1 MAGLNRYRFS
11 AICNRLGY
19 AIIVRYLMSVIGIT
33 RKFVHTAAMEASGS
47 AGENASA
54 LVGLIFRIVR
64 VVVLLSVWRAIFA
77 AKPTEVGLSIEA
89 ILTYTLIAE
98 IFADQLSPRTHIEW
112 HMFDGGIAMNYLQ
125 PMNLPLQFAARMVGR
140 WIIGLVFVSLPLI
153 LLAPWLG
160 VNVWPS
166 SPLAAVLFVGSLLLS
181 AVVGVALDFV
191 FAALIVVMQG
201 SAYLIGLVRTAIATV
216 LSGALL
222 PLSVLPYGLGDVFQ
236 WLPFASTA
244 SSPLRIY
251 TGDGSPTVLI
261 AIQVFWAISL
271 WLLANWLWR
280 VNRERFVSYGG

>member
-1 MAGLNRYRFS
+1 MTHKFLRTAG
-11 AICNRLGY
+11 
-19 AIIVRYLMSVIGIT
+19 
-33 RKFVHTAAMEASGS
+33 MEASGG

-54 LVGLIFRIVR
+54 LVSLVFRILR
-64 VVVLLSVWRAIFA
+64 VVLLLSVWRAIFA
-77 AKPTEVGLSIEA
+77 AKPSDLTLSIGS

-98 IFADQLSPRTHIEW
+98 IFAEQLSPRTHIEW
-112 HMFDGGIAMNYLQ
+112 HLFDGGIAMNYLQ

-140 WIIGLVFVSLPLI
+140 WLVGFVFVSLPLV
-153 LLAPWLG
+153 LLAPALG

-166 SPLAAVLFVGSLLLS
+166 SASAAVLFVISLVLS

-201 SAYLIGLVRTAIATV
+201 SAYIIGLVRTAIATV

-222 PLSVLPYGLGDVFQ
+222 PLSILPYGLGAVFQ

-251 TGDGSPTVLI
+251 TGDGAPALLI
-261 AIQVFWAISL
+261 AIQLFWASSL
-271 WLLANWLWR
+271 WLLASWLWR